1 MILFLTLE
9 MFLQNRLLWLNLAI
23 APGQELRPVNHF
35 FDIPFESTINFIS
48 YIAVQKVLPESTV
61 PTGPRRSTRIRT
73 RNESGPSQR
82 KI

>member
-23 APGQELRPVNHF
+23 APGHELRPVNHF

-48 YIAVQKVLPESTV
+48 YIAVQKVVPESTV